1 MMISYL
7 FIVNYSNCGG
17 NYRYSDTFI
26 VGFVINKKTKWFS
39 IEMLQID
46 AKYAFK

>member
-1 MMISYL
+1 MISYL
-7 FIVNYSNCGG
+7 FIGNYGNCVE
-17 NYRYSDTFI
+17 NYRYSNVFI
-26 VGFVINKKTKWFS
+26 VGFVINKKTKLVY

>member
-1 MMISYL
+1 MIISYL
-7 FIVNYSNCGG
+7 FIVNYSNCVE

-26 VGFVINKKTKWFS
+26 VGFVINKKTKLDY

-46 AKYAFK
+46 AK